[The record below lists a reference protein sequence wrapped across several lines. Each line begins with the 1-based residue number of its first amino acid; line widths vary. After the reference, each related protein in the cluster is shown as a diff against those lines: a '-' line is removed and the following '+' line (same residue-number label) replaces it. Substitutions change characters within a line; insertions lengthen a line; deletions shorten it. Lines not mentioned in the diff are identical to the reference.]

1 MYTEERL
8 RQIASAFQIRESI
21 DSIKPLGEGLI
32 NDTFKIGTKGK
43 NYVLQHINTSIFPDV
58 ELLQHNIEA
67 VTGHIRKK
75 LQERG
80 ESGIDRKVLEFIKC
94 SDGSGKTYHRDEDG
108 QCWRVSVFIE
118 DSITHSSVTPEYSRC
133 AGRAFGEFEAMLV
146 DLKEPI
152 GEVIPN
158 FHCMPLRLEQ
168 LRQAVK
174 ADPVGRLKECREMV
188 ELAEKYADEMC
199 KAERLH
205 AQGLLPKRI

>member
-43 NYVLQHINTSIFPDV
+43 NYVLQHINTNIFPDV

-75 LQERG
+75 LLERG

-168 LRQAVK
+168 LRQA
-174 ADPVGRLKECREMV
+174 M
-188 ELAEKYADEMC
+188 
-199 KAERLH
+199 
-205 AQGLLPKRI
+205 Q